1 VTFTGTTDE
10 ARRRAGTR
18 FRKLINQV
26 RVRPGLLDMPP
37 PEVAR
42 MVDEDLKAVSSTRR
56 NRLHVYEIEPLH
68 SEASATAGVLR

>member
-1 VTFTGTTDE
+1 MTFTGMTDE
-10 ARRRAGTR
+10 ARRRASAR
-18 FRKLINQV
+18 FRKLIDQV

-42 MVDEDLKAVSSTRR
+42 MVDEDLKAVSRTRR
-56 NRLHVYEIEPLH
+56 NRLHVSEIGPLY